1 MDKISSQKLKTAMLE
16 NCIGTLE
23 LAQAAN
29 IQPATISKF
38 LKNDSQARL
47 PTVLKIC
54 KALGVQPS
62 KILKES
68 DSDETQNKNLSA

>member
-1 MDKISSQKLKTAMLE
+1 MEKISKQKLKTAMISA
-16 NCIGTLE
+16 CIGTLG

-47 PTVLKIC
+47 PTVSKIC
-54 KALGVQPS
+54 RALGVQPAE
-62 KILKES
+62 ILKGE
-68 DSDETQNKNLSA
+68 